1 MSPLTVEVLGTAVG
15 IAAPV
20 AIRAELRRFL
30 ADLQPVA
37 QPDRALALTTSDQGL
52 DLWDAGQLVRAGVD
66 PDVAVATIVWRLN
79 VIAAASREYVV
90 LHGAAVAGP
99 SGAGVLLV
107 GGSGA
112 GKSTL
117 AGACVDAGLAYLS
130 DELAAIDPRTGLLAP
145 YAKPIGLGGE
155 RLVPASVLGTV
166 ATWATPAALV
176 FPRYQS
182 GSDTTMVQLD
192 HCWAL
197 AALAAHATNLVAL
210 RGTALAWLAGLALA
224 CPAYQLVHGDARR
237 AVAMIQR
244 LASDLARPLEPAAV
258 TDPVTTAT
266 TTVALGE
273 SLAVLHEPSG
283 RVHILNTGAAA
294 VWRHAVA
301 AARGCSTSSRV
312 DADIDTSNGDG
323 GEWPAAA
330 TTADHLVRLDLLPG
344 GSRHGRDT

>member
-20 AIRAELRRFL
+20 PIRAELRRFL
-30 ADLQPVA
+30 ADLQPAA
-37 QPDRALALTTSDQGL
+37 QPDRELALTPSDHGL

-66 PDVAVATIVWRLN
+66 PDLAVATIVWRLN
-79 VIAAASREYVV
+79 QIAGASREYVV

-99 SGAGVLLV
+99 RGAGVLLV
-107 GGSGA
+107 GGPGA

-117 AGACVDAGLAYLS
+117 AGACVDAGLGYLS

-145 YAKPIGLGGE
+145 YAKPIGLDRE
-155 RLVPASVLGTV
+155 RLVPASALGTV
-166 ATWATPAALV
+166 AVSAAPAALV
-176 FPRYQS
+176 FPRYQP
-182 GSDTTMVQLD
+182 GSDTRMVQLD

-197 AALAAHATNLVAL
+197 AALAAHATNLAAL

-224 CPAYQLVHGDARR
+224 CPAYQLTHGDASG
-237 AVAMIQR
+237 AVAMVEQ
-244 LASDLARPLEPAAV
+244 LASDRARSLEPSAV
-258 TDPVTTAT
+258 TDPVTPAT

-301 AARGCSTSSRV
+301 AAGGCRTSSLV
-312 DADIDTSNGDG
+312 DAGLDTSNSDG
-323 GEWPAAA
+323 GGWPAAA
-330 TTADHLVRLDLLPG
+330 TTADQLVRLDLLPG
-344 GSRHGRDT
+344 GSRHGSDA

>member
-15 IAAPV
+15 IAVPV
-20 AIRAELRRFL
+20 PIRAELRRDL
-30 ADLQPVA
+30 SDLQPAA
-37 QPDRALALTTSDQGL
+37 QPDRELTLTPSDRGL

-99 SGAGVLLV
+99 RGAGVLLV

-155 RLVPASVLGTV
+155 RLVPASALGTV
-166 ATWATPAALV
+166 AARATPSALV
-176 FPRYQS
+176 FPHFQP
-182 GSDTTMVQLD
+182 GSDTRMVQLD

-197 AALAAHATNLVAL
+197 AALAAHATNLAAL

-224 CPAYQLVHGDARR
+224 CPAYQLAHGDARG
-237 AVAMIQR
+237 AVAMIQQ
-244 LASDLARPLEPAAV
+244 LASDRARPLEPAAV

-266 TTVALGE
+266 TAVALGE

-294 VWRHAVA
+294 VWREAVGA
-301 AARGCSTSSRV
+301 AGRCTMSSRV
-312 DADIDTSNGDG
+312 AADVDTSNGDG
-323 GEWPAAA
+323 REWPAAA
-330 TTADHLVRLDLLPG
+330 ATADHLVRLDLLPG
-344 GSRHGRDT
+344 GSRHGRDA